1 MMGGMRS
8 KYLEEFH
15 LMQFVQMNKKFVYQ
29 VGNNKKSRVHVK
41 RSRDKKH
48 GLIYSLG
55 ISKSKAGL
63 KEVLI
68 LWRLKSVYIA
78 LRFLFHISQSQ
89 RVLALDIL
97 TRECCL
103 GK

>member
-1 MMGGMRS
+1 MS
-8 KYLEEFH
+8 KDLET
-15 LMQFVQMNKKFVYQ
+15 
-29 VGNNKKSRVHVK
+29 
-41 RSRDKKH
+41 KH

-55 ISKSKAGL
+55 IGKSKAGL
-63 KEVLI
+63 KEGLT
-68 LWRLKSVYIA
+68 LWGHKSFYIA
-78 LRFLFHISQSQ
+78 RRFLIRISKSQ